1 MRALGSTHPLT
12 LYRRRSKRHWRQGGR
27 QGLGGVFGVALRAGI
42 VVAAIGLLV
51 IMGSALAAVGS
62 AAAVYAAYAQELPE
76 ATEISALSTETFETT
91 RIYDRTGQHLLWE
104 IFPED
109 AGRRTWVPL
118 AQIPEHLRNATIATE
133 DRTFYTNPAGIN
145 VEGLARAVWGEL
157 TGEDRGGGSSIAQQ
171 LVRNVIMTHEE
182 RMERSYV
189 RKLKEAILA
198 FELTRQYPGIEGRDM
213 ILEWYLNNIF
223 YGHFAYGVEAAAQ
236 TYFNKSV
243 SDLTLAEAA
252 MIVPLGQSP
261 ARNPIDR
268 PEDAKRYQEVVLDEM
283 VRQGYITPEEA
294 WAAKQEV
301 MTIASPRFDMQ
312 VPHWVL
318 YVQDTL
324 IQRFGRQATFGG
336 GLQVITTIDLE
347 AQAKAQEIA
356 REHVAELRDRHEVTN
371 AAVVVMDTRT
381 AEIVAMVGSLDYH
394 DREIDGQVN
403 MALAPRQ
410 PGSSFKP
417 FTYAT
422 AFAQGYTPAT
432 MVMDVRTSFP
442 DFPNPA
448 PYVPEN
454 YSRTFHGPMLLR
466 RALACSYN
474 VPAVAVQHMVG
485 TMNVVE
491 LAHSMG
497 ITTLNNAHYGLALT
511 LGGGDVKLLDMVYA
525 FTVFA
530 NNGDLLGVPIVP
542 ETYRSGH
549 RQLDPVAILKVTDAT
564 GNVVYEYTEPQR
576 QEVLRPEVA
585 YLITDILADNQART
599 PAFGANSFLVVQDRP
614 AAAKTGTTNE
624 FHDGWTVGY
633 TPQYAVGVWVG
644 NADYKRMEN
653 LPGARGAAPIW
664 QGVMEWLHD
673 GLPILGFERPPG
685 LVTAIVDGTSGKLPT
700 QYSAGRT
707 QELFIE
713 GTVPTESDDVH
724 RPVRICTASGK
735 LATSYCS
742 EGEVET
748 KVFEI
753 YPPEADDWVRER
765 EIPQPPSEHCDV
777 HGPNLSRADVAIVQP
792 TLLQTISGVS
802 PIIGNAKLGGMSR
815 FWIEYGPG
823 MDPTSWV
830 RITPDHGH
838 RVENGVLTEWN
849 TGGLDGLY
857 TLRLGV
863 QDGGG
868 GIHYASVAVLVDN
881 APPDVTILSPEEDK
895 TYVMDRD
902 EWINIQAYVVDNMAM
917 DRVEFYLNGEK
928 LGFSTVAP
936 YTMRWNLKMERIQP
950 DIDWATVQPS
960 VEMIG
965 DEKVTIEI
973 TQSPEGRVYTRTV
986 EVGGVMTV
994 TKQIESGPEGSYR
1007 ILWDSGREVVSNS
1020 GGYTE
1025 THAIHVMAYD
1035 QAGNMHESAPVR
1047 VNVIPK
1053 PKEEDGR

>member
-1 MRALGSTHPLT
+1 MRTLGPTHSLM
-12 LYRRRSKRHWRQGGR
+12 LYRRRSKRHSRQR
-27 QGLGGVFGVALRAGI
+27 LGLGGAFGVALRVSIVI
-42 VVAAIGLLV
+42 VVIGLLG
-51 IMGSALAAVGS
+51 IMGSILVAVGS
-62 AAAVYAAYAQELPE
+62 AAAVYAAYAKDLPE

-118 AQIPEHLRNATIATE
+118 AQIPEHLRNATIAAE

-145 VEGLARAVWGEL
+145 IEGLARAVWGEL
-157 TGEDRGGGSSIAQQ
+157 SGEDRGGGSSIAQQ
-171 LVRNVIMTHEE
+171 LVRNVIMTPEE

-198 FELTRQYPGIEGRDM
+198 FELTRQYPGVEGRDM

-268 PEDAKRYQEVVLDEM
+268 PEDAKRYQEVILDEM

-294 WAAKQEV
+294 WAAKQETL
-301 MTIASPRFDMQ
+301 TISAARFDMQ

-318 YVQDTL
+318 YAQDVL
-324 IQRFGRQATFGG
+324 IQRFGRRATFGG

-347 AQAKAQEIA
+347 VQAQAQETA
-356 REHVAELRDRHEVTN
+356 REHVTALRDRHKVTN
-371 AAVVVMDTRT
+371 AAVVIIDTRT
-381 AEIVAMVGSLDYH
+381 AEILAMVGSVDYY
-394 DREIDGQVN
+394 DKEIDGQVN

-454 YSRTFHGPMLLR
+454 YTRTFHGPMLLR
-466 RALACSYN
+466 RALASSYN
-474 VPAVAVQHMVG
+474 IPAVAVQHMVG
-485 TMNVVE
+485 TMNVID

-497 ITTLNNAHYGLALT
+497 ITTLNSPHYGLALT

-530 NNGDLLGVPIVP
+530 NNGDMLGVPIVP

-549 RQLDPVAILKVTDAT
+549 RQLDPVAILKVTDAS
-564 GNVVYEYTEPQR
+564 GNVVYEYTEPHR

-599 PAFGANSFLVVQDRP
+599 PGFGANSFLVVQDRP
-614 AAAKTGTTNE
+614 AAGKTGTTNN
-624 FHDGWTVGY
+624 FHDGWAVGY
-633 TPQYAVGVWVG
+633 TPQYTIGVWVG

-653 LPGARGAAPIW
+653 LPGVRGAGPIW
-664 QGVMEWLHD
+664 QGLMKWIHD
-673 GLPILGFERPPG
+673 GLPVLGFERPPG

-700 QYSAGRT
+700 EYSAGRT

-724 RPVRICTASGK
+724 RPVRICTTSGK
-735 LATSYCS
+735 MATSYCP
-742 EGEVET
+742 GEET
-748 KVFEI
+748 TTMVFEF
-753 YPPEADDWVRER
+753 YPAEADDWVRER
-765 EIPQPPSEHCDV
+765 EKPQPPTEHCDI
-777 HGPNLSRADVAIVQP
+777 HGPNLSRAEVAIVQP

-802 PIIGNAKLGGMSR
+802 PIIGNARLGGMAR
-815 FWIEYGPG
+815 YWIEYGPG
-823 MDPTSWV
+823 MDPSSWV

-838 RVENGVLTEWN
+838 HVENGVLTEWN

-881 APPDVTILSPEEDK
+881 APPSVTILSPENGRV
-895 TYVMDRD
+895 YVTSRD
-902 EWINIQAYVVDNMAM
+902 EWVNIQAYVVDNMAM
-917 DRVEFYLNGEK
+917 DRVEFYVNDSM
-928 LGFSTVAP
+928 LGYSTVAP
-936 YTMRWNLKMERIQP
+936 YTMRWNLRR
-950 DIDWATVQPS
+950 
-960 VEMIG
+960 G
-965 DEKVTIEI
+965 DA
-973 TQSPEGRVYTRTV
+973 PEGY
-986 EVGGVMTV
+986 
-994 TKQIESGPEGSYR
+994 S
-1007 ILWDSGREVVSNS
+1007 
-1020 GGYTE
+1020 E
-1025 THAIHVMAYD
+1025 THSIYVVAYD
-1035 QAGNMHESAPVR
+1035 QAGNMRQSEPVQIR
-1047 VNVIPK
+1047 VIP
-1053 PKEEDGR
+1053 R